1 MILLQ
6 EINVRDNK
14 WLIVGLNVAAFLA
27 VFPFIFFFLWIY
39 SLITGSPEIRFSFNL
54 WDPFL
59 LLFLLAL
66 ILILHES
73 IHGIFFKLF
82 QPDKT
87 VKFGVIWQSFMF
99 YATSPGSL
107 YPKGQMLV
115 IGLAPF
121 VINSLLL
128 TLLLALGWLTA
139 PFYLFLATFH
149 AAGCVGDFYYAYV
162 LAWKHRQ
169 HKIIAED
176 TENGLK
182 IFQA

>member
-1 MILLQ
+1 MTLLQ

-14 WLIVGLNVAAFLA
+14 WLIVALNLAALLA
-27 VFPFIFFFLWIY
+27 FFPFLFLFLGLY
-39 SLITGSPEIRFSFNL
+39 SLVTGSPEIRFGFNL

-59 LLFLLAL
+59 ELFLLVV
-66 ILILHES
+66 ILILHEG

-82 QPDKT
+82 KPENK
-87 VKFGVIWQSFMF
+87 VKFGVIWKSLML

-107 YPKGQMLV
+107 YSRGQMLI

-121 VINSLLL
+121 IVNSLLL
-128 TLLLALGWLTA
+128 TLLLALGWLPA
-139 PFYLFLATFH
+139 FYYIFLASLH
-149 AAGCVGDFYYAYV
+149 AAGCVGDFYYVYV
-162 LAWKHRQ
+162 LAWKHRS
-169 HKIIAED
+169 HKILVEV